1 MGQGLVAEMI
11 NKFWLVF
18 IISGMVVAAL
28 TGRMENMTQI
38 ILDNAGRGV
47 NLALGL
53 VAILTFWL
61 GMMKII
67 ERCGLM
73 RLLVR
78 ALQPLAKFLFPS
90 VPLDHPAMS
99 SILMTMSADI
109 LGMGS
114 AATPIGLQA
123 MKHLQDL
130 NPDKDTAS
138 PAMCTFLAL
147 NTSSITLIPT
157 TVIAL
162 RAASGSLEPTMIVP
176 TAIVATC
183 CSTFVAVALDR
194 LFRYLSSRKQD
205 Q

>member
-1 MGQGLVAEMI
+1 MI
-11 NKFWLVF
+11 NKFWLFF
-18 IISGMVVAAL
+18 IVSGMAVAAF
-28 TGRMENMTQI
+28 TGKMGNMTQVI
-38 ILDNAGRGV
+38 IDTAGRAV
-47 NLALGL
+47 NLAIGL

-61 GMMKII
+61 GIMKII
-67 ERCGLM
+67 ERSGLL

-78 ALQPLAKFLFPS
+78 ALRPIAKFLFPG
-90 VPLDHPAMS
+90 VPLEHPAMS

-123 MKHLQDL
+123 MKHLQEL
-130 NPDKDTAS
+130 NPKKDTAS
-138 PAMCTFLAL
+138 DAMCTFLAL

-176 TAIVATC
+176 TTIIATA
-183 CSTFVAVALDR
+183 CSTIIAVSFDR
-194 LFRYLSSRKQD
+194 LFRYLNTRKNGS
-205 Q
+205 

>member
-1 MGQGLVAEMI
+1 MI
-11 NKFWLVF
+11 NKFWIFF
-18 IISGMVVAAL
+18 IVSGMAVAAF
-28 TGRMENMTQI
+28 TGKLGNMTQVI
-38 ILDNAGRGV
+38 IDTAGRAV
-47 NLALGL
+47 NLAIGL

-61 GMMKII
+61 GIMKII
-67 ERCGLM
+67 ERSGLL

-78 ALQPLAKFLFPS
+78 ALRPIAKFLFPG
-90 VPLDHPAMS
+90 VPLEHPAMS

-123 MKHLQDL
+123 MKHLQEL
-130 NPDKDTAS
+130 NPKKDTAS
-138 PAMCTFLAL
+138 DAMCTFLAL

-176 TAIVATC
+176 TTIIATA
-183 CSTFVAVALDR
+183 CSTIIAVSFDR
-194 LFRYLSSRKQD
+194 LFRYLNTRKNGS
-205 Q
+205 